1 MTTITARID
10 DKLIEQLNLMAEK
23 TERSKSYII
32 RKAIENFILDSQEE
46 LNDIRISIS
55 REQKNLVYSS
65 EEMNEL
71 LFKTCKK

>member
-10 DKLIEQLNLMAEK
+10 DKIIEKLNLIAAK

-32 RKAIENFILDSQEE
+32 RKAIENFIFDSQEE
-46 LNDIRISIS
+46 LNDIQISIS
-55 REQKNLVYSS
+55 RSKQNLVYSS
-65 EEMNEL
+65 EEMDEL